1 MTTVTRQ
8 IHFKRK
14 AQQKRAVRGPAPL
27 VVTTQGRVPRVSK
40 LMALAIRFEQLIQNG
55 EVANRSELARL
66 GHVTQPRVTQIM
78 NLLNLAPDI
87 QEEVLYL
94 PPVRMGRDPFG
105 EKHLRPITRITKW
118 PKQQQMW
125 SALMASVGYST
136 DSQMTHDATLA

>member
-14 AQQKRAVRGPAPL
+14 AQHKRAVRGPAPDDSAA
-27 VVTTQGRVPRVSK
+27 QGRVPRVSK
-40 LMALAIRFEQLIQNG
+40 LMALAIRFEELIQNG

-87 QEEVLYL
+87 QEKILFL
-94 PPVRMGRDPFG
+94 PPVTQGRDPVT
-105 EKHLRPITRITKW
+105 ERDLREVVTATKW
-118 PKQQQMW
+118 LHQRLRFRELLSHSQR
-125 SALMASVGYST
+125 ST
-136 DSQMTHDATLA
+136 PSPLA